1 VQTAVLQALATQR
14 GAIRA
19 NWEALL
25 RLERPSSPLA
35 NPDLLVHLLDQ
46 SLDEIFRDLLLWSR
60 RAHPRAYVPH
70 CPCGMNPWLAYLG
83 AGRQALRQALIEVQA
98 ASPAQ
103 THEARDDALACLEQ
117 VMDHIARREIESFC
131 SVCQSR
137 PKTAAAPAQPSH
149 H

>member
-1 VQTAVLQALATQR
+1 V
-14 GAIRA
+14 IRA

-35 NPDLLVHLLDQ
+35 NPDLLVHRLDQ
-46 SLDEIFRDLLLWSR
+46 SLDEIFKDLLLWSL
-60 RAHPRAYVPH
+60 RAHPRPYVPH

-83 AGRQALRQALIEVQA
+83 AGRQALRQALVEAQVAI
-98 ASPAQ
+98 PGQ
-103 THEARDDALACLEQ
+103 THEAREEALACLEQ

-137 PKTAAAPAQPSH
+137 PRFHVPAVPAGQAQHGHP
-149 H
+149 